1 MSEKSLKVI
10 TELLNEEKWTRAA
23 LNSYTIN
30 NFREL
35 DTIIEETVKESA
47 EDEVKTLCDE
57 HLTHTKN
64 SIIALYIAGIIS
76 LSRQL
81 VDDSNIIMLINIF
94 SDNRKWNIV
103 EYLCERILEFGENK
117 LALRTLSECFENE
130 GYEEKK
136 FAVWERLIKVDYED
150 ADIVRHLAE
159 KREEED
165 NIESAV
171 DYYKKAIHRYI
182 NKKSFAN
189 VKEIWHKLIEF
200 CPEDTD
206 FFFHIDRKV
215 AKIISGERSSQ
226 LLEDLFSYFTEQE
239 NWDKA
244 LEILKRIISYD
255 PKNQWARNEIINC
268 FRQKYSHHSHLEDY
282 IRFSNLNQS
291 WRNVNDAISDFEK
304 HISFDAGNFV
314 FHRSW
319 GVGRIKSIQDDV
331 IIIDFSRKRGHQMS
345 LKMAVNALTSLIKDH
360 IWVLKSTWKKEKL
373 RERVKGD
380 VHWTLKTV
388 IRSYNNA
395 ASIKQLKAELV
406 PGILTAGE
414 WSSWS
419 TEARKILKTD
429 SAFGNVPDK
438 LDVFVVREIPIS
450 FEEKTF
456 NKFKAEKNFF
466 ARLTTIQDFLQHANP
481 ESEFFEEMFAF
492 LTGFLKA
499 FSTVNET
506 VISSY
511 LIIKSIVKSYPFLNP
526 GFNYSFDDLFSK
538 IENLEETFSAIEDT
552 DIKKQFLLHIKKE
565 EKNWQDLFVRL
576 FPYYLSKFI
585 IDELEAAGAEN
596 RIKELIFGIID
607 NYREKRE
614 AFIWIARNIDME
626 TWTAGKGIQY
636 EKILIGMVHLLNITF
651 REIDNRRDVSPN
663 RKINKQIQNYL
674 FKEVNLENFLL
685 KADEESI
692 SRLFTLVEDV
702 KDLDA
707 SIKIELKHKII
718 EKFPDFKFYGET
730 ETETVSRGLLVTA
743 ASYKLK
749 QKELQH
755 IIEVDIPE
763 NSKEIGAAI
772 QLGDLSENAE
782 YKAGKERQELLN
794 IAIGKLKD
802 DLEKARIFKVE
813 DVDTA
818 QVSFGTVVD
827 LKNIDSGKNEKYTFL
842 GPWESDPNRNI
853 ISYLSPFGNK
863 FWNHEVGEKLEF
875 VINDRQ
881 YHYEVVS
888 IEKTTI

>member
-1 MSEKSLKVI
+1 
-10 TELLNEEKWTRAA
+10 
-23 LNSYTIN
+23 
-30 NFREL
+30 
-35 DTIIEETVKESA
+35 
-47 EDEVKTLCDE
+47 
-57 HLTHTKN
+57 
-64 SIIALYIAGIIS
+64 
-76 LSRQL
+76 
-81 VDDSNIIMLINIF
+81 
-94 SDNRKWNIV
+94 
-103 EYLCERILEFGENK
+103 
-117 LALRTLSECFENE
+117 
-130 GYEEKK
+130 
-136 FAVWERLIKVDYED
+136 
-150 ADIVRHLAE
+150 
-159 KREEED
+159 
-165 NIESAV
+165 
-171 DYYKKAIHRYI
+171 
-182 NKKSFAN
+182 
-189 VKEIWHKLIEF
+189 
-200 CPEDTD
+200 
-206 FFFHIDRKV
+206 
-215 AKIISGERSSQ
+215 
-226 LLEDLFSYFTEQE
+226 
-239 NWDKA
+239 
-244 LEILKRIISYD
+244 
-255 PKNQWARNEIINC
+255 
-268 FRQKYSHHSHLEDY
+268 
-282 IRFSNLNQS
+282 
-291 WRNVNDAISDFEK
+291 
-304 HISFDAGNFV
+304 
-314 FHRSW
+314 
-319 GVGRIKSIQDDV
+319 
-331 IIIDFSRKRGHQMS
+331 
-345 LKMAVNALTSLIKDH
+345 
-360 IWVLKSTWKKEKL
+360 
-373 RERVKGD
+373 
-380 VHWTLKTV
+380 
-388 IRSYNNA
+388 
-395 ASIKQLKAELV
+395 
-406 PGILTAGE
+406 
-414 WSSWS
+414 
-419 TEARKILKTD
+419 
-429 SAFGNVPDK
+429 
-438 LDVFVVREIPIS
+438 
-450 FEEKTF
+450 
-456 NKFKAEKNFF
+456 
-466 ARLTTIQDFLQHANP
+466 
-481 ESEFFEEMFAF
+481 MFAF

-526 GFNYSFDDLFSK
+526 GFNYSFDDLFSE

-552 DIKKQFLLHIKKE
+552 DIKRQFLLHIKKE

-585 IDELEAAGAEN
+585 IDELESAGAEN

-626 TWTAGKGIQY
+626 TWTAEKGIHY
-636 EKILIGMVHLLNITF
+636 EKILIGMVHLLDITF

-794 IAIGKLKD
+794 IAIGKLKHE
-802 DLEKARIFKVE
+802 LEKARIFKME

-863 FWNHEVGEKLEF
+863 FWNHEIGEKLEF